1 MNYQYNGHL
10 SEEERIELI
19 ATEIVKQYPEINDR
33 EAQKIAALEGSIS
46 TPCNFDMIFIRLYHI
61 MLIMNQEKEI
71 VRKVYQDLLSY
82 LMESPLTDKF
92 YFYQQVIIEIYRF
105 LRTSMRKSLDEA
117 T

>member
-46 TPCNFDMIFIRLYHI
+46 TPCNFDMIFIRLYI
-61 MLIMNQEKEI
+61 LC
-71 VRKVYQDLLSY
+71 
-82 LMESPLTDKF
+82 
-92 YFYQQVIIEIYRF
+92 
-105 LRTSMRKSLDEA
+105 
-117 T
+117 

>member
-61 MLIMNQEKEI
+61 MLIMDQEKEI

-105 LRTSMRKSLDEA
+105 LTDEREFPLLEEC
-117 T
+117 

>member
-1 MNYQYNGHL
+1 
-10 SEEERIELI
+10 
-19 ATEIVKQYPEINDR
+19 
-33 EAQKIAALEGSIS
+33 
-46 TPCNFDMIFIRLYHI
+46 

-105 LRTSMRKSLDEA
+105 LTDEREFPLLEEC
-117 T
+117 

>member
-105 LRTSMRKSLDEA
+105 LTDEREFPLLEEC
-117 T
+117 